1 MDGSSAQE
9 AVRIRS
15 AAPGDLAAITA
26 IYGAHVLGGVGTFDE
41 FPPDNAEMAARM
53 AVVAA
58 AGLPWRVAEAGG
70 EVIGYA
76 CARPYNPRSGYRYCC
91 EDSVFVAP
99 DDCGRGVGRR
109 LLETLA
115 ADCSAL
121 GRTQMVAVIG
131 DSGNLASI
139 RLHAG
144 LGFRHVGV
152 LRELGFKHGRWLD
165 VVLMQRALVAPPP

>member
-1 MDGSSAQE
+1 MGARTTGTDIA
-9 AVRIRS
+9 IRA
-15 AAPGDLAAITA
+15 AAPGDLEAITA

-41 FPPDNAEMAARM
+41 TPPGSAEMAGRM

-58 AGLPWRVAEAGG
+58 AGLPWRVAEAGA
-70 EVIGYA
+70 EVVGYA

-99 DDCGRGVGRR
+99 KACGAGVGRR
-109 LLETLA
+109 LLETLVE
-115 ADCSAL
+115 DCTEA

-139 RLHAG
+139 RLHASA
-144 LGFRHVGV
+144 GFHHVGV
-152 LRELGFKHGRWLD
+152 LQALGFKHGRWLD
-165 VVLMQRALVAPPP
+165 VVLMQRALAAAP